1 MMKKIMVLVMFI
13 TTIMTGC
20 GNAPTATL
28 EPEGTE
34 NIITE
39 KVIEEKYI
47 FESDMVTQNEIE
59 DCIKN
64 AVETV
69 WPEYKGQ
76 ILWVDTL
83 SIDTTIEG
91 PDVWIHFR
99 TKEEW
104 PDEDGLVVTDRYC
117 TIPKSYFKI

>member
-1 MMKKIMVLVMFI
+1 MMKKIIVLVTFI
-13 TTIMTGC
+13 TILMTGC
-20 GNAPTATL
+20 GKAPTAT
-28 EPEGTE
+28 
-34 NIITE
+34 
-39 KVIEEKYI
+39 EEKYI
-47 FESDMVTQNEIE
+47 FESDMVTQNELE

-83 SIDTTIEG
+83 IDTSIDG

-104 PDEDGLVVTDRYC
+104 PDEDGLVVIDRYC